1 MLYIKGLV
9 PTLLS
14 YTFSI
19 SPSSDVRDIYTMTSL
34 DLMAPVLLPLQK
46 PAVLCSAKT
55 EDYLKILIIGLVVS
69 LAFAINYIINVA
81 MYYRQQAGTNEQQL
95 PPRYPTLIPWL
106 DSAISHPLDNEN
118 ILRAAT

>member
-1 MLYIKGLV
+1 V

-19 SPSSDVRDIYTMTSL
+19 SPSSGVRDIYAMTFL

-55 EDYLKILIIGLVVS
+55 EDCLKILIIGLVVS
-69 LAFAINYIINVA
+69 LAFAINYSINVA

-106 DSAISHPLDNEN
+106 DSDISHPLDNEN
-118 ILRAAT
+118 ILRK